1 MRAKI
6 FGDFTFVNKKVP
18 KLKNKG
24 HFIITTL
31 KVEKAKV
38 VLFLRFGHY
47 LYPKIENRVRKFYY
61 IKTLPDVKTSCTM
74 LKFIDIRLGFWC
86 MLMLKMQKVP
96 GCRWRWLVEGAGFLK
111 VLGRR
116 LTHMCIKP

>member
-61 IKTLPDVKTSCTM
+61 IKTLPDVKTSCT
-74 LKFIDIRLGFWC
+74 IRGFLGFWMVAAC
-86 MLMLKMQKVP
+86 FQ
-96 GCRWRWLVEGAGFLK
+96 
-111 VLGRR
+111 
-116 LTHMCIKP
+116 

>member
-74 LKFIDIRLGFWC
+74 ATFGLHQDKNILKLSRIT
-86 MLMLKMQKVP
+86 QKNSSTNVNP
-96 GCRWRWLVEGAGFLK
+96 QKKLSQKEQGKKEGDS
-111 VLGRR
+111 
-116 LTHMCIKP
+116 IP

>member
-61 IKTLPDVKTSCTM
+61 IKTLPDVKTSCTI
-74 LKFIDIRLGFWC
+74 K
-86 MLMLKMQKVP
+86 QT
-96 GCRWRWLVEGAGFLK
+96 A
-111 VLGRR
+111 
-116 LTHMCIKP
+116 CIEEYAVIKQTFSSYF

>member
-18 KLKNKG
+18 KLKNKC

-31 KVEKAKV
+31 EVEKAKV

-74 LKFIDIRLGFWC
+74 LQTTIKFKVVVTKSQYFW
-86 MLMLKMQKVP
+86 P
-96 GCRWRWLVEGAGFLK
+96 RTTSF
-111 VLGRR
+111 
-116 LTHMCIKP
+116 